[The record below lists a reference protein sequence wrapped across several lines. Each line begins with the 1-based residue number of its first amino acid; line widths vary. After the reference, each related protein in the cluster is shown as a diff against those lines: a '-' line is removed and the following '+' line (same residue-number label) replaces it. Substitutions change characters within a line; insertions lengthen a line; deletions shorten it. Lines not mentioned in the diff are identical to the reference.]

1 MGIPDKTNRIHAQ
14 TTVLAM
20 IFLLAEEPG
29 APFPDV
35 SLAEREPNGLLAVGG
50 DLSAQRL
57 INAYLQ
63 GIFPWFSEDEPILW
77 WSPDP
82 RTVLFP
88 EQVRVSRSLRKKLK
102 KGIFSVSFDRNFE
115 AVIQACAQ
123 PRDRSPG
130 TWLVPEMIAAYRRL
144 HELGLAHSV
153 EVWQDDQLVGGL
165 YGMALGGVFFGE
177 SMFSRVPDSSKIA
190 LVQLSRTL
198 LDWGFKMIDCQ
209 VYTPHLASLGAEE
222 IPRQRFVHHL
232 AEWCRLT
239 GKPGSWARTPVLRPG
254 PDDR

>member
-1 MGIPDKTNRIHAQ
+1 
-14 TTVLAM
+14 M
-20 IFLLAEEPG
+20 IFLLDEQPG

-50 DLSAQRL
+50 DLSPQRI

-63 GIFPWFSEDEPILW
+63 GIFPWFSEGEPILW

-88 EQVRVSRSLRKKLK
+88 EHIKISRSLKKTIK
-102 KGIFSVSFDRNFE
+102 KQQFTVTYDRDFE

-123 PRDRSPG
+123 PRDSSPG
-130 TWLVPEMIAAYRRL
+130 TWLLPEMIEAYHQQ

-153 EVWQDDQLVGGL
+153 EVWQDGKLAGGL
-165 YGMALGGVFFGE
+165 YGVAIGGVFFGE

-190 LVQLSRTL
+190 LVHLGRTL

-209 VYTPHLASLGAEE
+209 VYTQHLASLGAQE
-222 IPRQRFVHHL
+222 IPRKRYCSLLGQ
-232 AEWCRLT
+232 WCRLP
-239 GKPGSWARTPVLRPG
+239 GHPGSWSAIAPAIPG
-254 PDDR
+254 I